1 MRVPP
6 PLVLAVVLSAHLG
19 ASDDAG
25 MVLEVDRTSFTLQAR
40 DAADGVDGPTL
51 RVALGSP
58 HHQTPT
64 GEFTPRSVIRNP
76 SYTPGALARAHGTP
90 SEPPSSDGPLGILKV
105 PFGDGAILLHGGA
118 HPLELGKPISL
129 GCVLALDADLLAL
142 VDWLQARGALDSWQT
157 RDSGEVHG
165 SFRRPVRVIVR

>member
-25 MVLEVDRTSFTLQAR
+25 MVLEVDRTSFTLEAR
-40 DAADGVDGPTL
+40 DAADGVVGPTL

-58 HHQTPT
+58 SHPTPT
-64 GEFTPRSVIRNP
+64 GEFEPRGVVRNP
-76 SYTPGALARAHGTP
+76 RYTPGAIARAYGRP

-105 PFGDGAILLHGGA
+105 PLGKGAILLHGGA

-142 VDWLQARGALDSWQT
+142 VDWLEARGALDPWQAL
-157 RDSGEVHG
+157 DSGEVHG